1 MTNMV
6 SYDNT
11 RRVDK
16 NINKSINLSRAAFSF
31 CEFKILSKVD

>member
-1 MTNMV
+1 MV
-6 SYDNT
+6 SYHNT

-31 CEFKILSKVD
+31 LFVSLKYSLK